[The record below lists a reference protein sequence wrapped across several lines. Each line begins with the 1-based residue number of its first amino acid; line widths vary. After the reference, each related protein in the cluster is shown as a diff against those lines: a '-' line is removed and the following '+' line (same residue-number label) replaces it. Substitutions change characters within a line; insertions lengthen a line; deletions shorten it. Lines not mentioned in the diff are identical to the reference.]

1 LTIIG
6 YKILGWATL
15 LATLVALSFGIYT
28 LFHKYIFNSPEVTCA
43 PIHADDARQ
52 IGFNALRQS
61 QLTWM
66 QHGYSDFSSFL
77 EEISRCE
84 KCVII
89 SDLKHS
95 KFPNPKNNAWAIDV
109 QFPIRHGRYIVIIF
123 LDQCGKLTEFL
134 EGN

>member
-1 LTIIG
+1 MA

-15 LATLVALSFGIYT
+15 LATLVTLSFGIYT
-28 LFHKYIFNSPEVTCA
+28 LFQKYIFNSPEITCA
-43 PIHADDARQ
+43 PINADDARQ

-66 QHGYSDFSSFL
+66 RHGYENFSSFF

-84 KCVII
+84 KCVVIR
-89 SDLKHS
+89 DLQHS
-95 KFPNPKNNAWAIDV
+95 SSAYSRRNGWAINV
-109 QFPIRHGRYIVIIF
+109 QFPIRHGDYVVIIF

-134 EGN
+134 EGS